1 MFKSKPLSI
10 DAIAGALEK
19 ALRYRLLNQPT
30 EAESI
35 CRDVLNVRPNDQD
48 ATMALLLAL
57 TDQFGTE
64 SGVDL
69 TKAQEV
75 LADLTGDY
83 EKAYYEGVV
92 SERWGKA
99 LLHKGAPGSA
109 AISWLGEAMRSF
121 AKAEAL
127 SPSGNDDAILRWNA
141 CGRMIQRTESNQM
154 LRIDTPKSDV
164 FDDEVP
170 QVSPPPR
177 PT

>member
-1 MFKSKPLSI
+1 MFTFKPLST

-19 ALRYRLLNQPT
+19 ALRYRLLNQPI

-35 CRDVLNVRPNDQD
+35 CRDVLNVRPNDQE
-48 ATMALLLAL
+48 AIVALLLAL
-57 TDQFGTE
+57 TDQFGMV

-75 LADLTGDY
+75 LAELTDEY

-92 SERWGKA
+92 AERWGKA
-99 LLHKGAPGSA
+99 LLRKGAPGSA
-109 AISWLGEAMRSF
+109 AVSWLAEAMRSF

-127 SPSGNDDAILRWNA
+127 SPPGNDDAILRWNA
-141 CGRMIQRTESNQM
+141 CGRMIQRTESNQTQ
-154 LRIDTPKSDV
+154 RIHAPTPVV

-170 QVSPPPR
+170 QISPPPR